1 MAVKMVLKKSNHDIE
16 NRLAKNIQIL
26 LSVYNYKM
34 AEIGAVCGVSQPT
47 LRNLIRDPKR
57 MTISHITAIADLTGF
72 GVTDLMT
79 KTILEDL

>member
-1 MAVKMVLKKSNHDIE
+1 MAVKMVLKKANHDIE

-47 LRNLIRDPKR
+47 LRQLIRDPKR
-57 MTISHITAIADLTGF
+57 FTVSHITAIADLTGF
-72 GVTDLMT
+72 GVLELMS
-79 KTILEDL
+79 KTIIEDI